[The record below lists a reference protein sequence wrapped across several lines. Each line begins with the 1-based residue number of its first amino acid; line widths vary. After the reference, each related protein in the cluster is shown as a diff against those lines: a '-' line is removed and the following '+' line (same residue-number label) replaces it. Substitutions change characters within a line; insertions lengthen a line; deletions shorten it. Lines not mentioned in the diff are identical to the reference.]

1 MSCLLSSVRGPIVA
15 PGSPH
20 LRLLQLNMR
29 HSSYSLDLLIQFLRH
44 DHYDI
49 ILIQDPPEALQSGR
63 RHITGYEVFFSR
75 PSHLPPSTPSVH
87 RSLTAV
93 LACTSL
99 HAQPCPGHFGRA
111 CGIFVDTRQGKVALI
126 SSYIRHLRG
135 EGLEDLSLLLDQ
147 VRLLT
152 PLILISADVNGHSSW
167 WGPPSLES
175 NANGQLMEDF
185 ILTQSLEVLNRW
197 PSPATFV
204 SEQGQESWIDLTLG
218 SPQLSPLVSSWRI
231 LSDYLGSDHRPIS
244 FSLEGTFPK
253 TYDDSRLDWRSVH
266 WDAFRSTLQSTL
278 QSVLPSPLDPQ
289 TAEDLQAYYD
299 VFNGA
304 LQLTIDECV
313 PIKQSCWASNP
324 WWTPALERLRRDYIQ
339 QRRRWLRTRYRAD
352 KVVANAR
359 QRAFRQAIAEAKRAS
374 WRQFCEEASEE
385 TLWSAFKKVTR
396 PRGSRRIGTLEVDG
410 QCLYTDTHKANALMR
425 QFFPAPSASDT
436 PIHIA
441 VEDHVK
447 TLLSEATT
455 HSIPDVTPREVHSA
469 IWASGAWKAPGSD
482 RVLNMCLRQCESLL
496 MPHLI
501 MLFSASLRLHFLPH
515 QWRCAHVSVVP
526 KPGGD
531 LSLPKG
537 FRPISLLSCISKV
550 LERIVTDR
558 ITFSLESRFQLSAQ
572 QFGFRRTRSTEWA
585 LWNFVHAAGLT
596 LKARRKTVLL
606 SLDIQSAYDRVWHAG
621 LLKKLSTAGVPL
633 GLIKW
638 IGAFLRD
645 RHATLR
651 VGRSA
656 VSQSLSMG
664 VPQGSPLSP
673 VLFLVFVDDLL
684 QTLASQASI
693 QAFADDIVIWWTVG
707 KGESGTV
714 LGNALLEIVLA
725 WAQRWKV
732 IFNPTKCKVLV
743 ISRLHH
749 EPLPDLRFD
758 GVALECVPSL
768 RYLGVWLDSTLCWRD
783 HIVHVSK
790 KALGR
795 LRLIQRGAGTLWGF
809 HPHILHRL
817 VQATIFPLLF
827 FAAPV
832 WGSAI
837 QFQARLRPLDRVIRL
852 GAVGTLGLL
861 RTTSCEAAQV
871 LAGFLPAEF
880 QIRQRIVEFYLR
892 QLSYGRDLLSMD
904 ARCPGCTHAVTP
916 LDMLVAEVAHLERY
930 GDLPRQLLQRVESRQ
945 FWSIAPIDDALP
957 PIPSILPSALAAQR
971 IRECRPSSAPDVLWI
986 FTDGSVDGNMC
997 GASAVLFCGPSS
1009 QGHPFSVHFVGL
1021 HSSTQAEL
1029 VAIHLGCQKAH
1040 VLGHFRR
1047 VILVSDSQPA
1057 LQSIQQWQGLS
1068 ALAQHARDAL
1078 CTLQAECNDLQLW
1091 WTPSH
1096 VDLVENDQADAAA
1109 KLAAQGNPTDGIRL
1123 DVPTC
1128 YTALRSRVRR
1138 HYCSRADRQWANA
1151 EQGRALYSIM
1161 PHHTGSI
1168 SWTQG
1173 LSRPMAATVAQF
1185 LTGHYATNCYL
1196 YRFHLR
1202 EDTCCIWCDGDR
1214 DDREHRL
1221 FECPRF
1227 EYTRQVLAAE
1237 IAQATHGTERWTWDF
1252 LTHEGRPYL
1261 AKFLRGVRA
1270 ATVCS
1275 PEADADDAS

>member
-1 MSCLLSSVRGPIVA
+1 MTCPFSFVRGPGVA

-29 HSSYSLDLLIQFLRH
+29 RSSYSLDLLLQFLH
-44 DHYDI
+44 HNHCDI
-49 ILIQDPPEALQSGR
+49 VLIQDPLEALQSGR
-63 RHITGYEVFFSR
+63 RIITGYEVFLSR
-75 PSHLPPSTPSVH
+75 PSNWQLGPPSAR
-87 RSLTAV
+87 RSLTAI
-93 LACTSL
+93 LARTSL

-111 CGIFVDTRQGKVALI
+111 CGIFVETRQGKVALI
-126 SSYIRHLRG
+126 SAYIRHLRG
-135 EGLEDLSLLLDQ
+135 EGLHDLSLLMDR
-147 VRLLT
+147 VRPST
-152 PLILISADVNGHSSW
+152 PLLLISADVNGHSSW

-185 ILTQSLEVLNRW
+185 IIAHSLEIINRW
-197 PSPATFV
+197 PSLATFV
-204 SEQGQESWIDLTLG
+204 SDQGQESWIDLTLG
-218 SPQLSPLVSSWRI
+218 SPQLSPLVSSWRV

-244 FSLEGTFPK
+244 FSLEGTFPR
-253 TYDDSRLDWRSVH
+253 TYDDRRLNWRSVC
-266 WDAFRSTLQSTL
+266 WDAFRSALQSTL
-278 QSVLPSPLDPQ
+278 QSVLPSPLSPQ
-289 TAEDLQAYYD
+289 SAEDLQTYYD
-299 VFNGA
+299 AFHGA
-304 LQLTIDECV
+304 LQSTIDECV
-313 PIKQSCWASNP
+313 PVKRTCWASNP
-324 WWTPALERLRRDYIQ
+324 WWTPLLERLRRDYIQ
-339 QRRRWLRTRYRAD
+339 QRRRWLRTKCRDD

-359 QRAFRQAIAEAKRAS
+359 QRAFRQAIAEAKRAC
-374 WRQFCEEASEE
+374 WRKFCEEASEE
-385 TLWSAFKKVTR
+385 TLWSALKTVTR
-396 PRGSRRIGTLEVDG
+396 PRGSCRIGNLEVDG
-410 QCLYTDTHKANALMR
+410 QCLYDDASKAGALMR
-425 QFFPAPSASDT
+425 KFFPAPSASNAPVHT
-436 PIHIA
+436 G

-455 HSIPDVTPREVHSA
+455 HTIPGVTPREVHSA
-469 IWASGAWKAPGSD
+469 IWASGAWKAPGPD

-496 MPHLI
+496 MPHLVAI
-501 MLFSASLRLHFLPH
+501 FSASLRLHFLPH
-515 QWRCAHVSVVP
+515 QWRCANVSAIP

-558 ITFSLESRFQLSAQ
+558 LTFSLEARFQLSTQ

-621 LLKKLSTAGVPL
+621 LLQKLSIAGVPL
-633 GLIKW
+633 GLIGW

-645 RHATLR
+645 RQATLR
-651 VGRSA
+651 VGSA
-656 VSQSLSMG
+656 TVSQPLSLG

-684 QTLASQASI
+684 QTLASQASV
-693 QAFADDIVIWWTVG
+693 QAFADDIVIWWTIG
-707 KGESGTV
+707 KGECGSV
-714 LGNALLEIVLA
+714 LGNTLLDIVIA
-725 WAQRWKV
+725 WARRWKV
-732 IFNPTKCKVLV
+732 IFNPAKCKVLV
-743 ISRLHH
+743 ISRLRR

-783 HIVHVSK
+783 HIARVSH

-795 LRLIQRGAGTLWGF
+795 LRLLHRGASTLWGF

-817 VQATIFPLLF
+817 VHATIFPLLF
-827 FAAPV
+827 YAAPI
-832 WGSAI
+832 WCSAV

-852 GAVGTLGLL
+852 SAVGTLGLL

-880 QIRQRIVEFYLR
+880 QIRQRTVEFYLR
-892 QLSYGRDLLSMD
+892 QLSYGRDLLSTD
-904 ARCPGCTHAVTP
+904 VQCPGCTHAITP
-916 LDMLVAEVAHLERY
+916 LDLLAAEVAHLERY
-930 GDLPRQLLQRVESRQ
+930 GDLPRHLLRQVESRQ
-945 FWSIAPIDDALP
+945 FWSIAPTDIVLP
-957 PIPSILPSALAAQR
+957 PIPSILPSALAAHR

-986 FTDGSVDGNMC
+986 FTDGSVDGTMC
-997 GASAVLFCGPSS
+997 GASAVLFCGSS
-1009 QGHPFSVHFVGL
+1009 SRGHPFSVHFVGL

-1029 VAIHLGCQKAH
+1029 VAIHLGCEKAH
-1040 VLGHFRR
+1040 ALGHFRR
-1047 VILVSDSQPA
+1047 IILVSDSQPA
-1057 LQSIQQWQGLS
+1057 LQSTQRCQGLS
-1068 ALAQHARDAL
+1068 ALAQCARDAL
-1078 CTLQAECNDLQLW
+1078 CTLQAECDDLQLW

-1096 VDLVENDQADAAA
+1096 VDLVENDQADTVA
-1109 KLAAQGNPTDGIRL
+1109 KLAAQGHPSDGIRT

-1138 HYCSRADRQWANA
+1138 YYGSRADRQWANA
-1151 EQGRALYSIM
+1151 ERGRALYSIM
-1161 PHHTGSI
+1161 PHHTGSV
-1168 SWTQG
+1168 SWTEG

-1237 IAQATHGTERWTWDF
+1237 IAQTTAGNESWTWDF
-1252 LTHEGRPYL
+1252 LLHEGRPYL
-1261 AKFLRGVRA
+1261 AKFLRSVRA
-1270 ATVCS
+1270 ATIRS
-1275 PEADADDAS
+1275 LAADAEDES